1 MGGLEADD
9 EGKPGVVQK
18 VSRGVALGQYAAGD
32 AGEQRSRRY
41 PRHREQ
47 RHRYRRG
54 DAHFTVAERVSERRG
69 VRRRQGHRGGGGGG
83 G

>member
-9 EGKPGVVQK
+9 EGKPGVVQE

-54 DAHFTVAERVSERRG
+54 DTHITVAERASKAG
-69 VRRRQGHRGGGGGG
+69 VCVEKEGHRGGGG
-83 G
+83 